1 MAYPRFIGEIENDFA
16 FLKEDE
22 LKHAKVR
29 RIKEG
34 YKIEINDLKGNIFLA
49 QVEEISKRYLKA
61 KILEKL
67 PSKELNIKINLFLA
81 VPNKPSKIDDL
92 IEPISQLGA
101 YSLTPVITKTSALK
115 EKDISKKLEKWKK
128 IALNSIKQCER
139 LYPLVIN
146 EPIKLKDIPKT
157 ERNFL
162 FFEREENNTLKEFLG
177 DKAEN
182 INILVGNEGGFVKE
196 EVELLIKKD
205 YKTVSLGEHILTM
218 ETAVISAICQT
229 NFVYCL

>member
-1 MAYPRFIGEIENDFA
+1 MAYPRFIGEIENNFA

-49 QVEEISKRYLKA
+49 QVEEMSKRYLKA

-92 IEPISQLGA
+92 IEPISQLRT

-128 IALNSIKQCER
+128 IALNSIK
-139 LYPLVIN
+139 
-146 EPIKLKDIPKT
+146 
-157 ERNFL
+157 
-162 FFEREENNTLKEFLG
+162 
-177 DKAEN
+177 
-182 INILVGNEGGFVKE
+182 
-196 EVELLIKKD
+196 
-205 YKTVSLGEHILTM
+205 
-218 ETAVISAICQT
+218 
-229 NFVYCL
+229 